1 MGDHCRSRGR
11 VPCNVLE
18 RSIPTGTTQARE
30 REILKYILCFPFCPM
45 PEGMIYK
52 KKEGTVSHTASA
64 TMQYGDK
71 AINTKESV
79 HNLYG
84 LREMVCVPL

>member
-1 MGDHCRSRGR
+1 MFSFL
-11 VPCNVLE
+11 PN
-18 RSIPTGTTQARE
+18 AR
-30 REILKYILCFPFCPM
+30 RDD
-45 PEGMIYK
+45 IY

-64 TMQYGDK
+64 TMQVGDK

>member
-1 MGDHCRSRGR
+1 
-11 VPCNVLE
+11 
-18 RSIPTGTTQARE
+18 
-30 REILKYILCFPFCPM
+30 M
-45 PEGMIYK
+45 PEGMTYI

-64 TMQYGDK
+64 TMQVGDK